1 MHNTAGECEVTNHA
15 RAITSLSGLV
25 SPAPLCFQ
33 LPTFITTTYNIQIAL
48 FSVSIFPT
56 QASGRWRKLEHEAKS
71 VPGSQVPYTP
81 HRLSI
86 NTLVRE
92 ALADAW
98 GQGYLQLRNPCLA
111 SDGNLVT
118 TTTCPSSH
126 CLGNPVGTKDDDP
139 GYARHPHL
147 YYPSSQPSTRVL
159 NHLVFPMC

>member
-1 MHNTAGECEVTNHA
+1 MLETGMHNTAGECEVTNHA

-92 ALADAW
+92 APQELPNSRTHGAKGICSFVTLAWPAMEILSR
-98 GQGYLQLRNPCLA
+98 QQHVHP
-111 SDGNLVT
+111 VT
-118 TTTCPSSH
+118 
-126 CLGNPVGTKDDDP
+126 
-139 GYARHPHL
+139 A
-147 YYPSSQPSTRVL
+147 
-159 NHLVFPMC
+159 